1 MRSLE
6 REKRGF
12 WVAKFLG
19 KQQIEDEQGRLTG
32 EYALTYTNPEL
43 VIGTVSPRSGNTWG
57 DGFGIGVDCDR
68 TVIFDKI
75 GMNLDESCIIWVD
88 EKPRLDDTG
97 ALVLDELGLPVTPN
111 DYTVSMVAESY
122 NVTMLAIKK
131 AE

>member
-88 EKPRLDDTG
+88 AKPQLDDTG